1 MDESRDNSK
10 VESRDPAAIR
20 TMKSDIA
27 EFLKKTKPSL
37 ISILAKQTRADES
50 RQTARGPAKAKK
62 LTLILSG
69 ILIVLLGG
77 SGLFFYIRYL
87 KPQPREPKI
96 TAAQDPAPAIF
107 YEETDKIS
115 VTESQSRL
123 MAGLNAAKEKAQ
135 AVGTFRRLVIR
146 ISDNAGLDAPISVS
160 DFFALAGA
168 SPPPRLYEA
177 ASGPGQFFIYREH
190 SGPRLGIIFATTN
203 AARTTETLRMWE
215 PSMPSDF
222 ALLYFGQPP
231 QVSLGAFED
240 LVYRNIDFRYLALDP
255 EKDSGLGYLYFPA
268 KNLIIISTSEEAL
281 KLTVNR
287 LFESR

>member
-1 MDESRDNSK
+1 MDTEEKSDKNL
-10 VESRDPAAIR
+10 PAREPTIR

-37 ISILAKQTRADES
+37 ISILVKQTRADES
-50 RQTARGPAKAKK
+50 RQTASGPARVKK

-69 ILIVLLGG
+69 ILAILLGA

-87 KPQPREPKI
+87 KPQPRELKT
-96 TAAQDPAPAIF
+96 TAAEDPAPAIF

-115 VTESQSRL
+115 VTASQSRL
-123 MAGLNAAKEKAQ
+123 IAGLNAANEKAQ

-190 SGPRLGIIFATTN
+190 SGPRLGIMFATAN
-203 AARTTETLRMWE
+203 AARTIEALRMWE

-231 QVSLGAFED
+231 QVSLEAFED
-240 LVYRNIDFRYLALDP
+240 LVYRNIDFRYLALDA

-281 KLTVNR
+281 KLTINR